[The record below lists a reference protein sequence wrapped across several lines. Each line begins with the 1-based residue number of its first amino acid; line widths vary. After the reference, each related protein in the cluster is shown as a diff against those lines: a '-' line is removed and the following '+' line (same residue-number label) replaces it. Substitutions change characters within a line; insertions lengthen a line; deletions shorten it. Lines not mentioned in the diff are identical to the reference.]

1 MYIVK
6 GQHYKITEK
15 LEWLMMT
22 KFILVIFEKK
32 NPNPL
37 AIKILSMTHGNPIF
51 L

>member
-1 MYIVK
+1 
-6 GQHYKITEK
+6 
-15 LEWLMMT
+15 MMT